1 MDKLHKE
8 TEEVLEIMH
17 VNVDKVKD
25 RGEKLEVL
33 DERAQC
39 LMEAGKTFQKAAKVV
54 AHQEKNKN
62 RKWKLI
68 VGGTV
73 FLVVLIVIIIII
85 IAFSMPSPGSSSM
98 SSPGSSLQLSPSMS
112 PERKQ

>member
-1 MDKLHKE
+1 MNKLHQE

-39 LMEAGKTFQKAAKVV
+39 LMEAGKTFQRSAKVV
-54 AHQEKNKN
+54 AQQEKNNN

-68 VGGTV
+68 VGGAV
-73 FLVVLIVIIIII
+73 ILVVLIVIIIII
-85 IAFSMPSPGSSSM
+85 VFSVPS
-98 SSPGSSLQLSPSMS
+98 Q
-112 PERKQ
+112 